1 MLSITRF
8 SAILLILSAAQLAD
22 GQAQQLAT
30 PQELQQMF
38 DAKQYHIC
46 LQQIARITRL
56 KGNAATAYDMDQLQL
71 LRGECFIQI
80 RDRVSAF
87 KAFDA
92 AQRSP
97 NPKVALPA
105 RANWLILQASRGWN
119 YEAGSGPMNIVDPQS
134 RKQAML
140 VLFNIELRKAEP
152 AIQAAQNA
160 QSLTPIIAAVP
171 RLKDLTALEL
181 TATGEDKQIFE
192 TFASVGAKA
201 RELIA
206 SGLQNLDGQIGA
218 IEHRANES
226 AVVTSVNG
234 GPWWV
239 SAGRRGLDSPDRQA
253 LEDSYASA
261 QQIYNLAL
269 QGQITATALNGNVDR
284 WKELVSMAGQVVTHA
299 QNVAD
304 SE

>member
-1 MLSITRF
+1 MLTTTRF
-8 SAILLILSAAQLAD
+8 TTIVLILSACQFTA

-56 KGNAATAYDMDQLQL
+56 KGNAASAYDMDELQL

-80 RDRVSAF
+80 RDRVQAF
-87 KAFDA
+87 RAFDT
-92 AQRSP
+92 AQKSP

-119 YEAGSGPMNIVDPQS
+119 YEAGAGPIDIVDPQS

-140 VLFNIELRKAEP
+140 VMFSTELRKADP
-152 AIQAAQNA
+152 AIRDAQNA

-171 RLKDLTALEL
+171 KLKDLTALEL
-181 TATGEDKQIFE
+181 AATGQDKEIYSA
-192 TFASVGAKA
+192 FAAVGAKA

-206 SGLQNLDGQIGA
+206 NALQTLDGQIGT
-218 IEHRANES
+218 IEHRANEA

-253 LEDSYASA
+253 LEESYAAA

-269 QGQITATALNGNVDR
+269 QGQITAEALNGNVDR